1 MKTLLMMALFIGIP
15 FLLKA
20 QTTNPMITSADLMK
34 KSDSQFTGGII
45 FLSGGSLL
53 VIADALHQSTGPGDG
68 TMSLIG
74 AAMLIIGVPLVVA
87 SGNNARLAAK
97 LSLKNQTLNH
107 PSIFP
112 GQPRNIPSL
121 SLKIPL

>member
-1 MKTLLMMALFIGIP
+1 MKKLLITVLIIGVP
-15 FLLKA
+15 FLVTA
-20 QTTNPMITSADLMK
+20 QTPNPLITSADLMK

-45 FLSGGSLL
+45 FVSAGSALIL
-53 VIADALHQSTGPGDG
+53 ADAFHQSTGPGDG

-74 AAMLIIGVPLVVA
+74 AALVIIGVPLVVA

-97 LSLKNQTLNH
+97 LSLKNQSIH
-107 PSIFP
+107 QPSIIP
-112 GQPRNIPSL
+112 GQPRNVPSL